1 MMAKGVNK
9 LKSGKAGVLD
19 TWAFVEVDFGGAD
32 NRDLLQLYGVKLVDR
47 HSGISENPDLLT
59 AAALLAETAE
69 LAAPA
74 GLPSPDVFLFLLH
87 SLQEL
92 HEGVETAGFLC
103 QRILEILALL
113 GLSPTLENTDA
124 SPSATLWFSPAN
136 GGLLPSGSPR
146 PSDQAHRLSPAMLLL
161 LRSYRDTPEI
171 ARTAPLPEQEDCL
184 TILGEF
190 LCYHLDR
197 PPKAWA
203 ILLERRKATSCS

>member
-19 TWAFVEVDFGGAD
+19 TWAFVEADFGGAES
-32 NRDLLQLYGVKLVDR
+32 RDLMQLYGVQLVDR
-47 HSGISENPDLLT
+47 HSGISQSPNLLT

-74 GLPSPDVFLFLLH
+74 GLPSPDVFLFLLQ

-92 HEGVETAGFLC
+92 NEGVETAGFLC

-124 SPSATLWFSPAN
+124 SPANLWFSPAN
-136 GGLLPSGSPR
+136 GGLLPHGSPR
-146 PSDQAHRLSPAMLLL
+146 PTDQARRLSPAQLRLLQ
-161 LRSYRDTPEI
+161 SYRGTPEV